1 MNPTARPPRTWTAL
15 TLCLV
20 ALGCG
25 SARTV
30 TATPTTAPP
39 SAAAAAALV
48 APGHAATYT
57 RFAVA
62 TDHPEASRAGAEILA
77 AGGTAA
83 DAAAAAMLA
92 LGVASPASSGLG
104 GGGFALYYRASDHSV
119 TFLDFRESAP
129 AAMTPALLTALQMGP
144 PPADA
149 GAPAAPRA
157 TGPSV
162 GVPGE
167 PRGIEEM
174 LRRFGTLGLARVVAP
189 AARLAEEGFTPSEH
203 LAGLSQRFVGA
214 LRRDPLGQTW
224 VPDGADG
231 IRANVLLRNP
241 ALARTLRAF
250 GADGA
255 RVFYEG
261 PLADEIVRAVGRVG
275 GVLTAD
281 DLRRYR
287 VTERAPLEGQRYGHR
302 WVTAPPESAGGYTML
317 ASLALLERW
326 LPGGGAR
333 PAEADVL
340 HAMAESWR
348 GPFLDRARYFGDPD
362 FVRVPVDALLAPAR
376 VAVRAARFDPAH
388 ARPSLDYDLPLPSDV
403 TAPPAAAPVGTGTSH
418 VCVVDAAGNIASV
431 TTTINI
437 PFGAGVSVG
446 GFWLNDELDDFT
458 AAPAPNSP
466 AAQLPGS
473 ELNRAA
479 PGRRPV
485 STMTPTI
492 VFAGTEPV
500 LVVGGSGGTRIVTSV
515 EQVAWRAIVLGTPVA
530 EAVAFPR
537 IHQAAAPDV
546 LSVEAATD
554 EAAVAGLRARGHQT
568 DPLRSG
574 AIVQAIRI
582 TRGAGA
588 LRLEAASD
596 PRKGGRP
603 AGQ

>member
-1 MNPTARPPRTWTAL
+1 
-15 TLCLV
+15 
-20 ALGCG
+20 
-25 SARTV
+25 
-30 TATPTTAPP
+30 
-39 SAAAAAALV
+39 
-48 APGHAATYT
+48 
-57 RFAVA
+57 
-62 TDHPEASRAGAEILA
+62 
-77 AGGTAA
+77 
-83 DAAAAAMLA
+83 
-92 LGVASPASSGLG
+92 
-104 GGGFALYYRASDHSV
+104 
-119 TFLDFRESAP
+119 
-129 AAMTPALLTALQMGP
+129 
-144 PPADA
+144 
-149 GAPAAPRA
+149 
-157 TGPSV
+157 
-162 GVPGE
+162 
-167 PRGIEEM
+167 
-174 LRRFGTLGLARVVAP
+174 
-189 AARLAEEGFTPSEH
+189 
-203 LAGLSQRFVGA
+203 
-214 LRRDPLGQTW
+214 
-224 VPDGADG
+224 
-231 IRANVLLRNP
+231 
-241 ALARTLRAF
+241 
-250 GADGA
+250 
-255 RVFYEG
+255 
-261 PLADEIVRAVGRVG
+261 
-275 GVLTAD
+275 
-281 DLRRYR
+281 
-287 VTERAPLEGQRYGHR
+287 
-302 WVTAPPESAGGYTML
+302 ML
-317 ASLALLERW
+317 ASLALMERW

-362 FVRVPVDALLAPAR
+362 FVRVPVEALLAPAR
-376 VAVRAARFDPAH
+376 VAARAARFDPAH
-388 ARPSLDYDLPLPSDV
+388 ARPSLDYDLPLPPDA
-403 TAPPAAAPVGTGTSH
+403 TAAPAAAPVGTGTSH

-515 EQVAWRAIVLGTPVA
+515 EQAAWRAIVLGTPVA

-537 IHQAAAPDV
+537 IHRAAAPDV

-568 DPLRSG
+568 DPLRFG

-582 TRGAGA
+582 TREAGA
-588 LRLEAASD
+588 MRLEAVSD

-603 AGQ
+603 AGR